1 LKQLHVYDFD
11 KTLYDTPAPKQP
23 AEWLYLKNL
32 EQAGPPGFD
41 ARWKLP
47 YLLEARRSLQSIG
60 VVTILLTG
68 RPDYKAM
75 RDKITS
81 MLRNAG
87 ADFNGFYLKP
97 LSMNCPVQEYKAK
110 VVSAIVD
117 DDPLIDKVIMY
128 DDYAPNLEAV
138 KAAMAYRNIPCE
150 THLVKV

>member
-1 LKQLHVYDFD
+1 
-11 KTLYDTPAPKQP
+11 
-23 AEWLYLKNL
+23 
-32 EQAGPPGFD
+32 
-41 ARWKLP
+41 
-47 YLLEARRSLQSIG
+47 